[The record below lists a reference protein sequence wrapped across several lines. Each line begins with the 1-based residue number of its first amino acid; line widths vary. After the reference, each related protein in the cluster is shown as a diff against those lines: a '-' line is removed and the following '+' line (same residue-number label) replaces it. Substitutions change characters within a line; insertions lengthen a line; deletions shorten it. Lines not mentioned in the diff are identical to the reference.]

1 MNFDI
6 RKTIINNLKGISY
19 NELESSINQM
29 LNKEE
34 KVLPG
39 LGVLFELYY
48 NSLNNSEKTKF
59 LKTLEDLLV

>member
-6 RKTIINNLKGISY
+6 RKTIINNLKGFSY